1 MPHFWFARRVFR
13 VAAPL
18 AIAALVSG
26 CNGEAEKTAPFPTD
40 VKAVNIQPPKAAT
53 TPAKGMDRVGSESG
67 TPNP

>member
-1 MPHFWFARRVFR
+1 MPHRWFACRVFR
-13 VAAPL
+13 VSAL
-18 AIAALVSG
+18 LSVVALVGG